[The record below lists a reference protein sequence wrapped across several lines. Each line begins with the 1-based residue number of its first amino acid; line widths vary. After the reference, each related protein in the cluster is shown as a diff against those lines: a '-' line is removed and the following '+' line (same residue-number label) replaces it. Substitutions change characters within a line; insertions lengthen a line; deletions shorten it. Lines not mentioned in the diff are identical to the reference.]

1 MNPQLKEN
9 RIIQEKAYLNIKIA
23 FFMQRIKLANLKR
36 EKPYKNMALNFN
48 AHARR

>member
-23 FFMQRIKLANLKR
+23 FLVWRIKRTNLKR
-36 EKPYKNMALNFN
+36 KSPKIGLINYL
-48 AHARR
+48 

>member
-23 FFMQRIKLANLKR
+23 FLIWRIKRTKFKKKSPKIGLINYL
-36 EKPYKNMALNFN
+36 
-48 AHARR
+48 

>member
-23 FFMQRIKLANLKR
+23 FLIWRIKRTKFKKK
-36 EKPYKNMALNFN
+36 KP
-48 AHARR
+48 

>member
-23 FFMQRIKLANLKR
+23 FLI
-36 EKPYKNMALNFN
+36 
-48 AHARR
+48 

>member
-23 FFMQRIKLANLKR
+23 FLIWCIKRTKFKKEKALK
-36 EKPYKNMALNFN
+36 
-48 AHARR
+48 

>member
-23 FFMQRIKLANLKR
+23 FLIWRIKRTNLKR
-36 EKPYKNMALNFN
+36 ISPKIGLINYL
-48 AHARR
+48 